1 MGSLAFLPYN
11 AALRKN
17 KIVLVKVNL
26 NTRLRDTEWRVC
38 VAYDDLMCRHR
49 DDGPHPEAPER
60 IVRIYERIK
69 VSCTVV
75 LSKTIGCLCL

>member
-1 MGSLAFLPYN
+1 MSFFS
-11 AALRKN
+11 ALLVN
-17 KIVLVKVNL
+17 NIVLVQVNL

-38 VAYDDLMCRHR
+38 VAYDDMMCRHR

-69 VSCTVV
+69 VSF
-75 LSKTIGCLCL
+75 L